1 MPNLQEEN
9 YPKAA
14 VRHNMNNNLQS
25 PEIFQIEAYPLGQEH
40 ERARNQHIKTVG
52 LWKVSGCI
60 ETQTQTHL
68 ESLDGACWIC
78 WEWNQRNVIFHHMI
92 ISQIRPAKWTQNQQ
106 IVSFCCPL
114 SAPSKSSIEI
124 QASKASDFQ
133 IKTWVIQNQW
143 ITQPA
148 LWPCCGNAN
157 GKGSESRLRDVG
169 WSFPIRLRFSNW
181 QVLPRNFPELFGKGR
196 QRLFSN
202 DRPGRN
208 TCWSPCAN
216 TSCIQWSNDRE
227 GHGSQVLQFK
237 TRKLEAL
244 LSKHASWCE
253 HYIHFANHGSESETC
268 ICICISTFSRSV
280 ACP

>member
-148 LWPCCGNAN
+148 LWPCW
-157 GKGSESRLRDVG
+157 GKCKRQRIRVSTAGRRLILSHSTSFLELASPPKELSRAFWKGKAKTFLERSAGSEHLLITMCKHIMH
-169 WSFPIRLRFSNW
+169 PM
-181 QVLPRNFPELFGKGR
+181 
-196 QRLFSN
+196 
-202 DRPGRN
+202 
-208 TCWSPCAN
+208 
-216 TSCIQWSNDRE
+216 IQWSWRSRKSGPAIQN
-227 GHGSQVLQFK
+227 QK
-237 TRKLEAL
+237 T
-244 LSKHASWCE
+244 
-253 HYIHFANHGSESETC
+253 G
-268 ICICISTFSRSV
+268 STFI
-280 ACP
+280 